1 MGDIMDGFIIQIL
14 EILGTI
20 AFAVSG
26 ALIAVSCSLD
36 LFGVVFMGCVTAC
49 GGGIIRDVLIGK
61 VPPSVF
67 DNSYIIFIA
76 ATSAIAVFVIAY
88 INRHHF
94 DTLREK
100 LEKINNVFD
109 AIGLSVFSVVGVEVA
124 ISSGFTDKKLFC
136 ILMGM
141 LTGVGG
147 GILRDIFA
155 NKTPYVFKKH
165 IYAVASLMGSG
176 LYYVLRVTIGNVVLA
191 ATLAMILVFAVRML
205 ATVYLWQLP
214 KVHFDNESL

>member
-1 MGDIMDGFIIQIL
+1 MDGLIIVIF
-14 EILGTI
+14 EIIGTI

-49 GGGIIRDVLIGK
+49 GGGIIRDILIGK

-76 ATSAIAVFVIAY
+76 TLSAIAVFIIAY

-124 ISSGFTDKKLFC
+124 ISSGFDDKKLFC

-147 GILRDIFA
+147 GILRDVFA
-155 NKTPYVFKKH
+155 DKTPYVFKKH
-165 IYAVASLMGSG
+165 IYAIASLLGSG
-176 LYYVLRVTIGNVVLA
+176 LYYVLRVTVGNVVLSA
-191 ATLAMILVFAVRML
+191 SLAMILVFSVRML
-205 ATVYLWQLP
+205 ATIYLWKLP

>member
-1 MGDIMDGFIIQIL
+1 MDGLIIAIF
-14 EILGTI
+14 EIIGTI

-49 GGGIIRDVLIGK
+49 GGGIIRDILIGK

-76 ATSAIAVFVIAY
+76 TLSAIAVFIIAY

-124 ISSGFTDKKLFC
+124 ISSGFDDKKLFC

-147 GILRDIFA
+147 GILRDVFA
-155 NKTPYVFKKH
+155 DKTPYVFKKH
-165 IYAVASLMGSG
+165 IYAIASLLGSG
-176 LYYVLRVTIGNVVLA
+176 LFYALRVTVGNIVLSA
-191 ATLAMILVFAVRML
+191 SLAMILVFSVRML
-205 ATVYLWQLP
+205 ATIYLWKLP

>member
-1 MGDIMDGFIIQIL
+1 MDGLIIAIF
-14 EILGTI
+14 EIIGTI

-49 GGGIIRDVLIGK
+49 GGGIIRDILIGK

-76 ATSAIAVFVIAY
+76 TLSAIAVFIIAY

-124 ISSGFTDKKLFC
+124 ISSGFDDKKLFC

-147 GILRDIFA
+147 GILRDVFA
-155 NKTPYVFKKH
+155 DKTPYVFKKH
-165 IYAVASLMGSG
+165 IYAIASLLGSG
-176 LYYVLRVTIGNVVLA
+176 LFYALRVTVGNVVLSA
-191 ATLAMILVFAVRML
+191 SLAMILVFSVRML
-205 ATVYLWQLP
+205 ATIYLWKLP

>member
-1 MGDIMDGFIIQIL
+1 MNGLAILIL

-26 ALIAVSCSLD
+26 ALIALSCRLD
-36 LFGVVFMGCVTAC
+36 LFGVVFIGCITAC
-49 GGGIIRDVLIGK
+49 GGGIMRDILIGK
-61 VPPSVF
+61 VPPAVF
-67 DNSYIIFIA
+67 NNTYIIFIA
-76 ATSAIAVFVIAY
+76 ALSSVIVFILAY

-100 LEKINNVFD
+100 LEKINNIFD
-109 AIGLSVFSVVGVEVA
+109 AIGLSVFSVVGVEVVINA
-124 ISSGFTDKKLFC
+124 GFADRKLFC

-141 LTGVGG
+141 MTGVGG
-147 GILRDIFA
+147 GILRDVLA
-155 NKTPYVFKKH
+155 DKTPYVLKKH
-165 IYAVASLMGSG
+165 VYAIASLLGSS
-176 LYYVLRVTIGNVVLA
+176 LYYVLRVNLDSIVFS

-214 KVHFDNESL
+214 KVKFDKESL

>member
-1 MGDIMDGFIIQIL
+1 MDGFVIQIL

-49 GGGIIRDVLIGK
+49 GGGIIRDILIGK

-76 ATSAIAVFVIAY
+76 TLSAIAVFIIAY

-124 ISSGFTDKKLFC
+124 ISSGFDDKKLFC

-147 GILRDIFA
+147 GIMRDVFA
-155 NKTPYVFKKH
+155 DKTPYVFKKH
-165 IYAVASLMGSG
+165 IYAIASLLGSA
-176 LYYVLRVTIGNVVLA
+176 LFYALRVTVENVVLSA
-191 ATLAMILVFAVRML
+191 SLAMILVFSVRML
-205 ATVYLWQLP
+205 ATIYLWKLP

>member
-14 EILGTI
+14 EILGTV

-49 GGGIIRDVLIGK
+49 GGGIMRDVLIGK

-88 INRHHF
+88 INRQHF

-155 NKTPYVFKKH
+155 DKKMP
-165 IYAVASLMGSG
+165 L
-176 LYYVLRVTIGNVVLA
+176 
-191 ATLAMILVFAVRML
+191 
-205 ATVYLWQLP
+205 
-214 KVHFDNESL
+214 E

>member
-1 MGDIMDGFIIQIL
+1 MDGLIIVIF
-14 EILGTI
+14 EIIGTI

-36 LFGVVFMGCVTAC
+36 LFGVVFTGCVTAC
-49 GGGIIRDVLIGK
+49 GGGIIRDMLIGK

-76 ATSAIAVFVIAY
+76 GASAIAVFIIAY

-109 AIGLSVFSVVGVEVA
+109 AIGLSVFSVVGVEVVVSA
-124 ISSGFTDKKLFC
+124 GFVDKKLFC

-147 GILRDIFA
+147 GILRDVFVD
-155 NKTPYVFKKH
+155 KTPYVFKKH
-165 IYAVASLMGSG
+165 IYAIASLLGSG
-176 LYYVLRVTIGNVVLA
+176 LYYVLRVTVGNVVLSA
-191 ATLAMILVFAVRML
+191 SLAMILVFSVRML
-205 ATVYLWQLP
+205 ATIYLWKLP

>member
-1 MGDIMDGFIIQIL
+1 MDGLIIVIF
-14 EILGTI
+14 EIIGTI

-36 LFGVVFMGCVTAC
+36 LFGVVFTGCVTAC
-49 GGGIIRDVLIGK
+49 GGGIIRDMLIGK

-76 ATSAIAVFVIAY
+76 GASAIAVFIIAY

-109 AIGLSVFSVVGVEVA
+109 AVGLSVFSVVGVEVVVSA
-124 ISSGFTDKKLFC
+124 GFADKKLFC

-147 GILRDIFA
+147 GILRDVFVD
-155 NKTPYVFKKH
+155 KTPYVFKKH
-165 IYAVASLMGSG
+165 IYAIASLLGSG
-176 LYYVLRVTIGNVVLA
+176 LFYALRVTVGNVVLSA
-191 ATLAMILVFAVRML
+191 SLAMILVFSVRML
-205 ATVYLWQLP
+205 ATIYLWKLP

>member
-1 MGDIMDGFIIQIL
+1 MDGLIIQIL
-14 EILGTI
+14 EILGTV

-36 LFGVVFMGCVTAC
+36 LFGVVFMGCITAC
-49 GGGIIRDVLIGK
+49 GGGIVRDILIGK
-61 VPPSVF
+61 VPPAVF

-76 ATSAIAVFVIAY
+76 AASAVAVFVIAY

-94 DTLREK
+94 DSIREK

-124 ISSGFTDKKLFC
+124 ISSGFADKKLFC

-147 GILRDIFA
+147 GIMRDVFA
-155 NKTPYVFKKH
+155 DKTPYVLKKH
-165 IYAVASLMGSG
+165 IYAIASLMGSG
-176 LYYVLRVTIGNVVLA
+176 LYYVLRATIGSVVLA

>member
-1 MGDIMDGFIIQIL
+1 MDGFVIQIL

-36 LFGVVFMGCVTAC
+36 LFGVVYMGCVTAC
-49 GGGIIRDVLIGK
+49 GGGIIRDILIGK

-76 ATSAIAVFVIAY
+76 TLSAIAVFIIAY

-124 ISSGFTDKKLFC
+124 ISSGFDDKKLFC

-147 GILRDIFA
+147 GIMRDVFA
-155 NKTPYVFKKH
+155 DKTPYVFKKH
-165 IYAVASLMGSG
+165 IYAMASLLGSA
-176 LYYVLRVTIGNVVLA
+176 LFYALRVTVVNVVLSA
-191 ATLAMILVFAVRML
+191 SLAMILVFSVRML
-205 ATVYLWQLP
+205 ATIYLWKLP

>member
-1 MGDIMDGFIIQIL
+1 MDGLIIQIL
-14 EILGTI
+14 EILGTV

-36 LFGVVFMGCVTAC
+36 LFGVVFMGCITAC
-49 GGGIIRDVLIGK
+49 GGGIVRDILIGK
-61 VPPSVF
+61 VPPAVF

-76 ATSAIAVFVIAY
+76 AASAVAVFVIAY

-94 DTLREK
+94 DSIREK

-124 ISSGFTDKKLFC
+124 ISSGFADKKLFC

-147 GILRDIFA
+147 GIMRDVFA
-155 NKTPYVFKKH
+155 DKTPYVLKKH
-165 IYAVASLMGSG
+165 IYAIASLMGSG
-176 LYYVLRVTIGNVVLA
+176 LYYVLRATIGSVVLS

>member
-1 MGDIMDGFIIQIL
+1 MDGLIIAIF
-14 EILGTI
+14 EIIGTI

-49 GGGIIRDVLIGK
+49 GGGIIRDILIGK

-76 ATSAIAVFVIAY
+76 TLSAIAVFIIAY

-124 ISSGFTDKKLFC
+124 ISSGFDDKKLFC

-147 GILRDIFA
+147 GILRDVFA
-155 NKTPYVFKKH
+155 DKTPYVFKKH
-165 IYAVASLMGSG
+165 IYAIASLLGSG
-176 LYYVLRVTIGNVVLA
+176 LFYALRVTVGSVVLSA
-191 ATLAMILVFAVRML
+191 SLAMILVFSVRML
-205 ATVYLWQLP
+205 ATIYLWKLP